1 MKQIIAFVALLA
13 VAIGIAEAIPAGT
26 FPGRIVSYLSV
37 ILSLVVIGPAV
48 FFIVDRRET
57 THRRGID
64 GRWGLRNLCSVL
76 PALIASP
83 AVLVF
88 SSRGLWALL
97 VKSSWWDD
105 HIFVALSWLL
115 GGCGTGVIIRLVFAA
130 VFPERLLP
138 RWFAI
143 VVLGMVTILA
153 ARVAWLFGLAA
164 AMSPY

>member
-13 VAIGIAEAIPAGT
+13 VAIGIAEAIPART
-26 FPGRIVSYLSV
+26 FLGMIVSYLSV

-57 THRRGID
+57 AHRRGID

-76 PALIASP
+76 PVLTATPVA
-83 AVLVF
+83 LVF
-88 SSRGLWALL
+88 FGRGLWAHLIN
-97 VKSSWWDD
+97 SSWWDD

-153 ARVAWLFGLAA
+153 ARVAWRLGIAA
-164 AMSPY
+164 AMAPY